1 MFVFVIHYSLF
12 LVEYSLSSG
21 FSRTSKPLFC
31 FPFTFAQIISEEEM
45 YTVKFNFEQK
55 GLEPVT
61 LENVES
67 GQSLL
72 ELALKND
79 IELHHN
85 CGGVCA
91 CSTCHLYVENG
102 APFLEELSD
111 KEEDF
116 IDRAVSPKLNSRL
129 GCQCLLL
136 EGTGVIEVTLP
147 DQTQFLG
154 E

>member
-1 MFVFVIHYSLF
+1 
-12 LVEYSLSSG
+12 
-21 FSRTSKPLFC
+21 
-31 FPFTFAQIISEEEM
+31 M
-45 YTVKFNFEQK
+45 YTIRFNFEQK

-61 LENVES
+61 LTNIES
-67 GQSLL
+67 GQSIL
-72 ELALKND
+72 EIALIND

-91 CSTCHLYVENG
+91 CSTCHVYVEKG
-102 APFLEELSD
+102 AEFMEELSD

-116 IDRAVSPKLNSRL
+116 IDRAVNPRINSRL
-129 GCQCLLL
+129 GCQSLLL
-136 EGTGVIEVTLP
+136 EGAGTIEVLLP

>member
-1 MFVFVIHYSLF
+1 
-12 LVEYSLSSG
+12 
-21 FSRTSKPLFC
+21 
-31 FPFTFAQIISEEEM
+31 M
-45 YTVKFNFEQK
+45 YTVKFNFEQQ
-55 GLEPVT
+55 GLEPII
-61 LENVES
+61 LENIEP

-72 ELALKND
+72 EVALTHD

-91 CSTCHLYVENG
+91 CSTCHLYVKKGEQ
-102 APFLEELSD
+102 FLEEISD

-116 IDRAVSPKLNSRL
+116 IDRAVNPRLESRL
-129 GCQCLLL
+129 GCQCLLHDGGG
-136 EGTGVIEVTLP
+136 EVEVTLP

>member
-1 MFVFVIHYSLF
+1 
-12 LVEYSLSSG
+12 
-21 FSRTSKPLFC
+21 
-31 FPFTFAQIISEEEM
+31 M
-45 YTVKFNFEQK
+45 YTVKFNFEEK
-55 GLEPVT
+55 GLAPLT
-61 LENVES
+61 FENVED

-72 ELALKND
+72 EVALKND

-91 CSTCHLYVENG
+91 CSTCHLYVVGG
-102 APFLEELSD
+102 AEFLEELSD
-111 KEEDF
+111 REEDF

-129 GCQCLLL
+129 GCQCLLN
-136 EGTGVIEVTLP
+136 TGSGVVEVTLP

>member
-1 MFVFVIHYSLF
+1 
-12 LVEYSLSSG
+12 
-21 FSRTSKPLFC
+21 
-31 FPFTFAQIISEEEM
+31 M
-45 YTVKFNFEQK
+45 YNIKINFEQK
-55 GLEPVT
+55 DLAPV
-61 LENVES
+61 LLQNILP

-72 ELALKND
+72 EVILKED

-91 CSTCHLYVENG
+91 CTTCHLYINKGIE
-102 APFLEELSD
+102 FIEEISD

-116 IDRAVSPKLNSRL
+116 IDRAINPRLNSRL
-129 GCQCLLL
+129 GCQSVLLNGAGEL
-136 EGTGVIEVTLP
+136 EILLP

>member
-1 MFVFVIHYSLF
+1 
-12 LVEYSLSSG
+12 
-21 FSRTSKPLFC
+21 
-31 FPFTFAQIISEEEM
+31 M
-45 YTVKFNFEQK
+45 YTIKFNFEQQ
-55 GLEPVT
+55 GQQPIT
-61 LENVES
+61 LENIEA

-72 ELALKND
+72 EVALIND

-91 CSTCHLYVENG
+91 CSTCHLYVNKGED
-102 APFLEELSD
+102 FLEELTD

-116 IDRAVSPKLNSRL
+116 IDRAINPRLNSRL

-136 EGTGVIEVTLP
+136 DNSGYVEVTLP

>member
-1 MFVFVIHYSLF
+1 MFPEQVNPLHH
-12 LVEYSLSSG
+12 
-21 FSRTSKPLFC
+21 FSN
-31 FPFTFAQIISEEEM
+31 TFATRLRIKQRGIAETKIEQM
-45 YTVKFNFEQK
+45 YTIQFKFEQA
-55 GLEPVT
+55 GLEPII
-61 LENVES
+61 LSNIEA
-67 GQSLL
+67 GDSLL
-72 ELALKND
+72 EVALKNN

-91 CSTCHLYVENG
+91 CSTCHLYVEKG
-102 APFLEELSD
+102 EDFLEELND

-116 IDRAVSPKLNSRL
+116 IDRAINPRLNSRL

-136 EGTGVIEVTLP
+136 EGGGEVKVTIP

>member
-1 MFVFVIHYSLF
+1 
-12 LVEYSLSSG
+12 
-21 FSRTSKPLFC
+21 
-31 FPFTFAQIISEEEM
+31 M
-45 YTVKFNFEQK
+45 YTITYKFEQK
-55 GLEPVT
+55 GMEPVT
-61 LENVES
+61 LAAVEQ

-72 ELALKND
+72 EVALKND

-91 CSTCHLYVENG
+91 CSTCHLYVEQG
-102 APFLEELSD
+102 EGFLEELSD

-116 IDRAVSPKLNSRL
+116 IDRAISPRLNSRL
-129 GCQCLLL
+129 GCQCVLQ
-136 EGTGVIEVTLP
+136 EGEGNIVVTLP

>member
-1 MFVFVIHYSLF
+1 
-12 LVEYSLSSG
+12 
-21 FSRTSKPLFC
+21 
-31 FPFTFAQIISEEEM
+31 M
-45 YTVKFNFEQK
+45 YTIKFKFEQK
-55 GLEPVT
+55 GLSPVI
-61 LENVES
+61 LNDVES

-72 ELALKND
+72 EVALKND

-91 CSTCHLYVENG
+91 CSTCHLYVEKG
-102 APFLEELSD
+102 AGFLEELSD
-111 KEEDF
+111 REEDF

-129 GCQCLLL
+129 GCQCLLNDG
-136 EGTGVIEVTLP
+136 EGEIEVTLP

>member
-1 MFVFVIHYSLF
+1 
-12 LVEYSLSSG
+12 
-21 FSRTSKPLFC
+21 
-31 FPFTFAQIISEEEM
+31 M
-45 YTVKFNFEQK
+45 YTVKFKFEQQ
-55 GLEPVT
+55 GLAPVIFT
-61 LENVES
+61 NVED

-72 ELALKND
+72 EIALKND

-91 CSTCHLYVENG
+91 CTTCHLYVEKG
-102 APFLEELSD
+102 MEFIDEISD

-116 IDRAVSPKLNSRL
+116 IDRAVNPRLNSRL
-129 GCQCLLL
+129 GCQSVLL
-136 EGTGVIEVTLP
+136 EGEGEVEATIP